1 MLFINTVIYKKN
13 QYLITTVSA
22 CGVGISTG
30 GVSESQINASL
41 WSAES
46 DFPLNGWVVDVEN
59 SEGGLT
65 MF

>member
-1 MLFINTVIYKKN
+1 MVCNKCNLLKTFKYV
-13 QYLITTVSA
+13 ITTVST

-30 GVSESQINASL
+30 GVSESQINAIL

-59 SEGGLT
+59 AEGGLT